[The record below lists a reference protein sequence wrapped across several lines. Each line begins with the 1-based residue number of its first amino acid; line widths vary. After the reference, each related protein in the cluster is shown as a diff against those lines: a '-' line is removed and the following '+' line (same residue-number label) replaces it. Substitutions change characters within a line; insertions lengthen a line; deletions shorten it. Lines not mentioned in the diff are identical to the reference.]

1 MRNSKLVQPLKKQK
15 KKEQKYLKKGGGF
28 CVAGLSGAAPAAEAA
43 LRQTNVQIPVS
54 EKLSRK
60 AIKPFF

>member
-1 MRNSKLVQPLKKQK
+1 MGNIFEKRTAV
-15 KKEQKYLKKGGGF
+15 

-60 AIKPFF
+60 A